1 MPVGHLGRP
10 STPVWAPGEESPEGP
25 HWQRPGGGAGAARGR
40 GKARL
45 TAGAGRLWADFSS
58 GGAREG
64 SCGAGPPWGWGWTG
78 STGWGPGNSRLS
90 EMTLL
95 GEAETGQTGSEMQ
108 VGSGFAA
115 AQILRQGTAPCFA
128 EPEGISTTSI
138 SALTYKTCLY
148 KA

>member
-1 MPVGHLGRP
+1 MNEAPPLRKTQGSLPPPRLAMPVGHLGRP

-78 STGWGPGNSRLS
+78 PTGWGPGNSRLS

-108 VGSGFAA
+108 VGSRLCGS
-115 AQILRQGTAPCFA
+115 PD
-128 EPEGISTTSI
+128 PETGHR
-138 SALTYKTCLY
+138 AMLC
-148 KA
+148 

>member
-1 MPVGHLGRP
+1 MNEAPPLRKTQGSLPPPRLAMPVGHLGRP

-78 STGWGPGNSRLS
+78 PTGWGPGNSRLG

-108 VGSGFAA
+108 VGSRLCGC
-115 AQILRQGTAPCFA
+115 PD
-128 EPEGISTTSI
+128 PETGHR
-138 SALTYKTCLY
+138 AMLC
-148 KA
+148 